1 MIKNRRFEKAGVLT
15 AFLLVFFVFTSVEAQ
30 SPIQVT
36 QNQLDISLPD
46 KAVFSIAAE
55 SQADLQL
62 VTLSY
67 QVRQLTCQE
76 LTVRRPLEFQPA
88 DRVTL
93 DWEMDFQRDG
103 ALIPGQDVT
112 WQWEIRDAAGNF
124 LTTEPLTIT
133 IQDQRHSWQ
142 SASLGPVQ
150 VQWYQGNRSFGQR
163 IAETAF
169 RGLERL
175 QDDLGVVYEQP
186 IRITVYPDTGELRNI
201 LVESVEWVGA
211 VAYPKHGLILMA
223 ATTDDSGWI
232 EEVLPHEL
240 SHLVLYA
247 LMFNCQGGTVPTW
260 LGEGL
265 AEHTQGQIPQEE
277 AGEVL
282 AALEDDRLPPL
293 DTLEGSF
300 SHYGDEA
307 GLSYS
312 QSHMVV
318 TYLVETYGPEKVA
331 DLLAMLRSG
340 LESDKAM
347 QAVYGFDTAGL
358 DREWR
363 ESLGFKMAEPSV
375 AEATPTRTG
384 IPTLALW
391 TPVVQVSPTS
401 QPTAVASVTPLPPPT
416 ALATPIALAQT
427 QASEVPATLTEPPA
441 AEPTQNTGPCGSALL
456 IYLPLAL
463 LGARWLNNRL
473 QL

>member
-1 MIKNRRFEKAGVLT
+1 MIKHRRFEKAGVLT
-15 AFLLVFFVFTSVEAQ
+15 GLLLVFFVFTSGAAQ

-36 QNQLDISLPD
+36 QNQLDISLPN

-55 SQADLQL
+55 SQADLQQ
-62 VTLSY
+62 VTLVY

-76 LTVRRPLEFQPA
+76 ITVRRPLEFQPA

-103 ALIPGQDVT
+103 ALIPGQDLT
-112 WQWEIRDAAGNF
+112 WQWEIRDVAGNL
-124 LTTEPLTIT
+124 LTTEPLTMT
-133 IQDQRHSWQ
+133 VQDQRHPWQ
-142 SASLGPVQ
+142 SATRGPVQ
-150 VQWYQGNRSFGQR
+150 VQWYQGNRSFGQL

-175 QDDLGVVYEQP
+175 QDDLEVVYEQP
-186 IRITVYPDTGELRNI
+186 IRITVYPDTGELRDI

-223 ATTDDSGWI
+223 ATADDSGWI

-260 LGEGL
+260 LEEGL
-265 AEHTQGQIPQEE
+265 AERTQGQIPQEE
-277 AGEVL
+277 ADEVI
-282 AALEDDRLPPL
+282 AALEYDRLPPL
-293 DTLEGSF
+293 ETLEGSF

-318 TYLVETYGPEKVA
+318 TYLVETYGPEKLT
-331 DLLAMLRSG
+331 DLLATLRSG
-340 LESDKAM
+340 QESDKAL
-347 QAVYGFDTAGL
+347 QTVYDFDTAGL
-358 DREWR
+358 DQEWR
-363 ESLGFKMAEPSV
+363 ESLGFTMAEPSMG
-375 AEATPTRTG
+375 EATPTRTG

-391 TPVVQVSPTS
+391 TPVVQASPTL
-401 QPTAVASVTPLPPPT
+401 QPTAVASVTPLPSPT
-416 ALATPIALAQT
+416 ALATPIELAQT
-427 QASEVPATLTEPPA
+427 QASKVPPTLIEPPA
-441 AEPTQNTGPCGSALL
+441 AEPTQNTGPCGAALL

-463 LGARWLNNRL
+463 LCARWLNNRL